1 MSYLGYVIAAYA
13 VFLVVLGGEFLA
25 SWLQV
30 RKELGI
36 ARRRAA
42 RHADS
47 VEQGDGQDGVGHV
60 EPARQPQPGR
70 P

>member
-42 RHADS
+42 RQAAAQ
-47 VEQGDGQDGVGHV
+47 V
-60 EPARQPQPGR
+60 RQAPHSTSNELMR
-70 P
+70 

>member
-42 RHADS
+42 RQAAAL
-47 VEQGDGQDGVGHV
+47 
-60 EPARQPQPGR
+60 ARQVPLSASNELIR
-70 P
+70 

>member
-1 MSYLGYVIAAYA
+1 MNYLGYVIAAYA
-13 VFLVVLGGEFLA
+13 VFAVVLSWEFFA

-42 RHADS
+42 RQTAA
-47 VEQGDGQDGVGHV
+47 QT
-60 EPARQPQPGR
+60 RQAPPSASNELIR
-70 P
+70 